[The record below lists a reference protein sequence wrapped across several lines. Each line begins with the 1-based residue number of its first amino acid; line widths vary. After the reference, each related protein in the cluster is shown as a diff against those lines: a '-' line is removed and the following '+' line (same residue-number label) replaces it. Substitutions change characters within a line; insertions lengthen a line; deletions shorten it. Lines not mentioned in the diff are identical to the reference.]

1 MPIGTRYLDDVAALL
16 KRVGLVSPK
25 VGKARRK
32 ATKQI
37 ILSPRP
43 SRFRKALTDVA
54 GLFSSALDDFFLHF
68 QTAYLKVDW
77 YKVLEAEN
85 AAFHAH
91 AASMCAAI
99 GSEFGQ
105 SAERAMKLLMLEAHH
120 FFPKTLARD
129 FPLLG
134 FFLGP
139 DTMFPSVNLTAAIEH
154 RGVAKFLRQLYAAF
168 PGKIGQMKP
177 PKNPVSAKGLTASL
191 NEVIATVRAGLPASP
206 RPTLA
211 AEQAATRQMLE
222 AIRAVYKRDMPDVLK
237 LRDPNG
243 VALEEWIDNA
253 IKAVDDYAGP
263 WP

>member
-1 MPIGTRYLDDVAALL
+1 MPVPTRFMDDVAALL
-16 KRVGLVSPK
+16 KRIGLTSPK

-37 ILSPRP
+37 VLSPRP
-43 SRFRKALTDVA
+43 SRFRKALTETA
-54 GLFSSALDDFFLHF
+54 GLFSTALDDFFLHF

-77 YKVLEAEN
+77 YEVLKAEN
-85 AAFHAH
+85 AAFNAH

-105 SAERAMKLLMLEAHH
+105 SAERAMKLLVLEAHH

-139 DTMFPSVNLTAAIEH
+139 HTMFPSVNLTAAIEH
-154 RGVAKFLRQLYAAF
+154 RGVAKFLQQLYAAF
-168 PGKIGQMKP
+168 PGKVGLMKP
-177 PKNPVSAKGLTASL
+177 PKNPVSAKGLTATL
-191 NEVIATVRAGLPASP
+191 NEVIAKVRADLPASP

-211 AEQAATRQMLE
+211 AERAATRNMLE
-222 AIRAVYKRDMPDVLK
+222 EIRAVYKRDMPDVLK

-253 IKAVDDYAGP
+253 IKAANDYSGP